1 MTEATTRITLDVG
14 TTASGDP
21 YEGAP
26 EGIDASD
33 LVRVVRG
40 DPDEEELA
48 ALVAGIIAMAASL
61 QEHEPA
67 VVHLPPWTDHGRR
80 LGAPPAPG
88 PTAWRW
94 SLHP

>member
-1 MTEATTRITLDVG
+1 MSEATTPITLDVG
-14 TTASGDP
+14 SAGADDP
-21 YEGAP
+21 YPRAP

-48 ALVAGIIAMAASL
+48 ALVAGIIAMASSL
-61 QEHEPA
+61 HEPEPE
-67 VVHLPPWTDHGRR
+67 VVHLPPWSDHGRR
-80 LGAPPAPG
+80 LGARTLPG